1 MKLHFPK
8 KSILGF
14 KVLNSIQSVLAAY
27 MLLIIFYMAY
37 PFFGNK
43 IIELKAGSFFT
54 LLANLSIYILILNS
68 VHKKKNLKL
77 FPWIIVNLPLW
88 IYLPVSF
95 NYVFN
100 AIKIII

>member
-1 MKLHFPK
+1 MKLNFPK
-8 KSILGF
+8 NSIFGF
-14 KVLNSIQSVLAAY
+14 KVLNSIHSTLAAY
-27 MLLIIFYMAY
+27 MLLIIFHIAY

-68 VHKKKNLKL
+68 VHKRKNLKL
-77 FPWIIVNLPLW
+77 FTWILVNLALW
-88 IYLPVSF
+88 IYLPFSF